1 MTIPQVRHDRIPPQN
16 LEAEVAVLGAILQDN
31 EALLKAIDALRP
43 DHFYKDAHRRIFDA
57 ALTLFGRT
65 EPVDL
70 ITLTDEL
77 RRRGEL
83 EGVGGAAALAA
94 LLEAVPTAANVA
106 YHARIVRDKAL
117 LRHLIATATDLV
129 GMGYEDAESVDDVL
143 DLAEKRIFEIS
154 EDKVSPRAFIP
165 VKDILKGTFEHIER
179 LYERQAHI
187 TGVPTG
193 FGDLDELTS
202 GLQPADLIIVA
213 GRPSMG
219 KTSFALN
226 VAANAARAD
235 PPTSVAVFSLEMAK
249 EQLVQRML
257 CTEARVDSHRLR
269 TGKLGPR
276 DWPELTKAAGRLSEM
291 PIYIDD
297 TPAITTLEIRAKARR
312 LKAEGKLGLVI
323 VDYLQLIRGRGRVES
338 RQQEISEIS
347 RSLKALAKEVNVPV
361 MALSQLS
368 RAVESRT
375 PPRPQLSD
383 LRESGAIEQ
392 DADVVAFL
400 YRKGFYQAQERA
412 RKSEAAGLTEEAD
425 GEDRTT
431 EIIVS
436 KQRNGPTGSVFLS
449 FLREYTRFEEL
460 EQRRAP
466 L

>member
-1 MTIPQVRHDRIPPQN
+1 MTIPQGRHDRIPPQN
-16 LEAEVAVLGAILQDN
+16 LEAEVAVLGAILQDS
-31 EALLKAIDALRP
+31 EALLKVLDALRP
-43 DHFYKDAHRRIFDA
+43 DHFYKDAHHRIFDA
-57 ALTLFGRT
+57 ALGLFHRN

-70 ITLTDEL
+70 ITPTDEL
-77 RRRGEL
+77 RRRNDL
-83 EGVGGAAALAA
+83 EAVGGAAALAA

-106 YHARIVRDKAL
+106 YHARIVRDKAV
-117 LRHLIATATDLV
+117 LRQLIATATDLV

-143 DLAEKRIFEIS
+143 DLAESRIFAIS
-154 EDKVSPRAFIP
+154 EDKVSRAFIP

-193 FGDLDELTS
+193 FGDLDEITS
-202 GLQPADLIIVA
+202 GLQSADLVIVA

-226 VAANAARAD
+226 VAANAAKAD

-297 TPAITTLEIRAKARR
+297 TPASTTLEIRAKARR
-312 LKAEGKLGLVI
+312 LKAEGKLGLII
-323 VDYLQLIRGRGRVES
+323 VDYLQLIRGRGRTES

-412 RKSEAAGLTEEAD
+412 RKSEAAGITEETD

-431 EIIVS
+431 EVIIS

-460 EQRRAP
+460 EQRRVP

>member
-1 MTIPQVRHDRIPPQN
+1 MTIPQGKSDRIPPQN
-16 LEAEVAVLGAILQDN
+16 LEAEVAVLGALLQDS

-43 DHFYKDAHRRIFDA
+43 DHFYREAHRRVFDA
-57 ALTLFGRT
+57 ALALFARN

-83 EGVGGAAALAA
+83 EGVGGPAALAA
-94 LLEAVPTAANVA
+94 LVEAVPTAANVA

-117 LRHLIATATDLV
+117 LRHLIATATEVV
-129 GMGYEDAESVDDVL
+129 GMGYEDVESVDEVL
-143 DLAEKRIFEIS
+143 DLAERRIFEIS
-154 EDKVSPRAFIP
+154 QDKVSRAFVP

-193 FGDLDELTS
+193 FRRLDDLTS
-202 GLQPADLIIVA
+202 GLQAADLIIIA

-226 VAANAARAD
+226 VAVNAAKTD
-235 PPTSVAVFSLEMAK
+235 PPTPVAIFSLEMAK
-249 EQLVQRML
+249 EQVVQRML
-257 CTEARVDSHRLR
+257 CTEARVDSHKLR
-269 TGKLGPR
+269 TGKLGSR
-276 DWPELTKAAGRLSEM
+276 DWPELTRAAGRLSEM
-291 PIYIDD
+291 PVYIDD

-312 LKAEGKLGLVI
+312 LRTEGQLGLII

-347 RSLKALAKEVNVPV
+347 RGLKALAKEVNVPV

-400 YRKGFYQAQERA
+400 YRKGFYEAQERA
-412 RKSEAAGLTEEAD
+412 RKTEVAGLGEELAE
-425 GEDRTT
+425 EDRTT
-431 EIIVS
+431 EVLVS
-436 KQRNGPTGSVFLS
+436 KQRNGPTGSVLLT
-449 FLREYTRFEEL
+449 FLREYTRFEDQE
-460 EQRRAP
+460 ERRAP

>member
-1 MTIPQVRHDRIPPQN
+1 MTTPQGRHDRIPPQN
-16 LEAEVAVLGAILQDN
+16 LEAEVAVLGAILQES

-43 DHFYKDAHRRIFDA
+43 DHFYKDAHRRIFNA
-57 ALTLFGRT
+57 ALALFARN

-70 ITLTDEL
+70 VTLTDEL
-77 RRRGEL
+77 RRRNDL
-83 EGVGGAAALAA
+83 EAVGGGAALAA
-94 LLEAVPTAANVA
+94 LLEAVPTAANVT

-117 LRHLIATATDLV
+117 LRQLIGTATELV
-129 GMGYEDAESVDDVL
+129 GMGYEDAESVDEVL

-154 EDKVSPRAFIP
+154 EDKVSRAFIP

-193 FGDLDELTS
+193 FSRLDELTS

-226 VAANAARAD
+226 VAANAAKAE
-235 PPTSVAVFSLEMAK
+235 PSISVAVFSLEMAK

-312 LKAEGKLGLVI
+312 LKAEGQLGLII
-323 VDYLQLIRGRGRVES
+323 VDYLQLIRGRARIES

-383 LRESGAIEQ
+383 LRESGAIE
-392 DADVVAFL
+392 
-400 YRKGFYQAQERA
+400 
-412 RKSEAAGLTEEAD
+412 
-425 GEDRTT
+425 
-431 EIIVS
+431 
-436 KQRNGPTGSVFLS
+436 
-449 FLREYTRFEEL
+449 
-460 EQRRAP
+460 
-466 L
+466 

>member
-1 MTIPQVRHDRIPPQN
+1 MTTPQGRHDRIPPQN
-16 LEAEVAVLGAILQDN
+16 LEAEVAVLGAILQES

-43 DHFYKDAHRRIFDA
+43 DHFYKDAHRRIFNA
-57 ALTLFGRT
+57 ALALFARN

-70 ITLTDEL
+70 VTLTDEL
-77 RRRGEL
+77 RRRNDL
-83 EGVGGAAALAA
+83 EAVGGAAALAA
-94 LLEAVPTAANVA
+94 LLEAVPTAANVT

-117 LRHLIATATDLV
+117 LRQLIGTATELV
-129 GMGYEDAESVDDVL
+129 GMGYEDAESVDEVL

-154 EDKVSPRAFIP
+154 EDKVSRAFIP

-193 FGDLDELTS
+193 FSRLDELTS

-226 VAANAARAD
+226 VAANAARAE
-235 PPTSVAVFSLEMAK
+235 PSIPVAVFSLEMAK

-312 LKAEGKLGLVI
+312 LKAEGQLGLII
-323 VDYLQLIRGRGRVES
+323 VDYLQLIRGRARIES

-412 RKSEAAGLTEEAD
+412 RKSEVAGLAEELD
-425 GEDRTT
+425 EEDRTT
-431 EIIVS
+431 EVIIS
-436 KQRNGPTGSVFLS
+436 KQRNGPTGSVPLT

>member
-1 MTIPQVRHDRIPPQN
+1 MTIPEGRHDRIPPQN
-16 LEAEVAVLGAILQDN
+16 LEAEVAVLGAILQDS

-57 ALTLFGRT
+57 ALALFARN

-77 RRRGEL
+77 RRRGDL
-83 EGVGGAAALAA
+83 EAVGGGAALAA

-129 GMGYEDAESVDDVL
+129 GMGYEDAESVDDLL
-143 DLAEKRIFEIS
+143 DLAETRIFAIS
-154 EDKVSPRAFIP
+154 EDKVSRAFIP

-226 VAANAARAD
+226 VAANAAKVD
-235 PPTSVAVFSLEMAK
+235 PPTPVAVFSLEMAK

-312 LKAEGKLGLVI
+312 LKAEGKLGLII
-323 VDYLQLIRGRGRVES
+323 VDYLQLIRGRSRVES

-347 RSLKALAKEVNVPV
+347 RGLKALAKEVNVAV

-412 RKSEAAGLTEEAD
+412 RKSEAAGLAEETE

-431 EIIVS
+431 EVIIS

>member
-1 MTIPQVRHDRIPPQN
+1 MTIPEGRHNRIPPQN
-16 LEAEVAVLGAILQDN
+16 LEAEVAVLGAILQDS

-57 ALTLFGRT
+57 ALALFARN

-77 RRRGEL
+77 RRRGDL
-83 EGVGGAAALAA
+83 EAVGGGAALAA

-129 GMGYEDAESVDDVL
+129 GMGYEDAESVDDLL
-143 DLAEKRIFEIS
+143 DLAETRIFAIS
-154 EDKVSPRAFIP
+154 EDKVSRAFIP

-226 VAANAARAD
+226 VAANAAKVD
-235 PPTSVAVFSLEMAK
+235 PPTTVAIFSLEMAK

-312 LKAEGKLGLVI
+312 LKAEGKLGLII
-323 VDYLQLIRGRGRVES
+323 VDYLQLIRGRGRTES

-412 RKSEAAGLTEEAD
+412 RKSEAAGLAEETE

-431 EIIVS
+431 EVIIS

>member
-1 MTIPQVRHDRIPPQN
+1 MTIPEGRHDRIPPQN
-16 LEAEVAVLGAILQDN
+16 LEAEVAVLGAILQDS

-57 ALTLFGRT
+57 ALALFARN

-77 RRRGEL
+77 RRRGDL
-83 EGVGGAAALAA
+83 ESVGGGAALAA

-129 GMGYEDAESVDDVL
+129 GMGYEDAESVDDLL
-143 DLAEKRIFEIS
+143 DLAETRIFAIS
-154 EDKVSPRAFIP
+154 EDKVSRAFIP

-193 FGDLDELTS
+193 FSDLDELTS

-226 VAANAARAD
+226 VAANAAKAD
-235 PPTSVAVFSLEMAK
+235 PPTPVAVFSLEMAK

-269 TGKLGPR
+269 TGKLGAR

-312 LKAEGKLGLVI
+312 LKAEGKLGFII

-347 RSLKALAKEVNVPV
+347 RGLKALAKEVNVAV

-412 RKSEAAGLTEEAD
+412 RKSEAAGLAEETE

-431 EIIVS
+431 EVIIS

>member
-1 MTIPQVRHDRIPPQN
+1 MTIQRGTSDRIPPQN
-16 LEAEVAVLGAILQDN
+16 LEAEVAVLGAILQES
-31 EALLKAIDALRP
+31 EALLKAIDAVRP
-43 DHFYKDAHRRIFDA
+43 DHFYKDAHRRIFEA
-57 ALTLFGRT
+57 ALTLFARS

-70 ITLTDEL
+70 ITMTDEL
-77 RRRGEL
+77 RRRGDL
-83 EGVGGAAALAA
+83 EAVGGAAALAA

-117 LRHLIATATDLV
+117 LRQLIATATGLV
-129 GMGYEDAESVDDVL
+129 GIGYEEAESVDEVL
-143 DLAEKRIFEIS
+143 DLAERRIFEIS
-154 EDKVSPRAFIP
+154 EEKVSRGFVP

-187 TGVPTG
+187 TGVPSG
-193 FGDLDELTS
+193 FLRLDELTS
-202 GLQPADLIIVA
+202 GFQPADLVIVA

-226 VAANAARAD
+226 VAANAARED
-235 PPTSVAVFSLEMAK
+235 PPIPVAIFSLEMAK

-257 CTEARVDSHRLR
+257 CTEGRVDSHRLR
-269 TGKLGPR
+269 TGRLGPR

-291 PIYIDD
+291 PIYVDD

-312 LKAEGKLGLVI
+312 LKAEGRLGLII
-323 VDYLQLIRGRGRVES
+323 VDYLQLIRGRGRTES

-400 YRKGFYQAQERA
+400 YRKGFYEAQERA
-412 RKSEAAGLTEEAD
+412 RKTEVAGLGEEVLE
-425 GEDRTT
+425 EDRTT
-431 EIIVS
+431 EVIIS
-436 KQRNGPTGSVFLS
+436 KQRNGPTGSVPLI
-449 FLREYTRFEEL
+449 FLREFTRFEPKE
-460 EQRRAP
+460 ERRES

>member
-1 MTIPQVRHDRIPPQN
+1 MTIPQGRHDRIPPQN
-16 LEAEVAVLGAILQDN
+16 LEAEVAVLGAILQESD
-31 EALLKAIDALRP
+31 ALLKAIDALRP
-43 DHFYKDAHRRIFDA
+43 DHFYRDAHRRIFNA
-57 ALTLFGRT
+57 ALTLFGRS

-70 ITLTDEL
+70 VTLTDEL
-77 RRRGEL
+77 RRRNEL
-83 EGVGGAAALAA
+83 EAVGGAAALAA
-94 LLEAVPTAANVA
+94 LLEAVPTAANVT

-117 LRHLIATATDLV
+117 LRQLIGTATELV
-129 GMGYEDAESVDDVL
+129 GMGYEDAESVDEVL

-154 EDKVSPRAFIP
+154 EDKVSRAFIP

-193 FGDLDELTS
+193 FGRLDELTS

-226 VAANAARAD
+226 VAANAAKVE
-235 PPTSVAVFSLEMAK
+235 PSTSVAVFSLEMAK

-297 TPAITTLEIRAKARR
+297 TPAITILEIRAKARR
-312 LKAEGKLGLVI
+312 LKAEGQLGLII

-412 RKSEAAGLTEEAD
+412 RKSEVAGLGEELD
-425 GEDRTT
+425 EEDRTT
-431 EIIVS
+431 EVIIS
-436 KQRNGPTGSVFLS
+436 KQRNGPTGSVPLT
-449 FLREYTRFEEL
+449 FLREYTRFEEP

>member
-1 MTIPQVRHDRIPPQN
+1 MTIPQGRHDRIPPQN
-16 LEAEVAVLGAILQDN
+16 LEAEVAVLGAILQDS
-31 EALLKAIDALRP
+31 EALLKVLDALRP
-43 DHFYKDAHRRIFDA
+43 EHFYKDAHRRIFDA
-57 ALTLFGRT
+57 ALGLFHRN

-77 RRRGEL
+77 RRRNDL
-83 EGVGGAAALAA
+83 EAVGGAAALAA

-106 YHARIVRDKAL
+106 YHARIVRDKAV
-117 LRHLIATATDLV
+117 LRQLIATATDLV

-143 DLAEKRIFEIS
+143 DLAESRIFAIS
-154 EDKVSPRAFIP
+154 EDKVSRAFIP

-193 FGDLDELTS
+193 FGDLDEITS
-202 GLQPADLIIVA
+202 GLQSADLFIVA

-226 VAANAARAD
+226 VAANAAKAD

-312 LKAEGKLGLVI
+312 LKAEGKLGLII
-323 VDYLQLIRGRGRVES
+323 VDYLQLIRGRGRTES

-412 RKSEAAGLTEEAD
+412 RKSEAAGITEETD

-431 EIIVS
+431 EVIIS

>member
-1 MTIPQVRHDRIPPQN
+1 MTIPQGRHDRIPPQN
-16 LEAEVAVLGAILQDN
+16 LEAEVAVLGAILQDS
-31 EALLKAIDALRP
+31 EALLKVLDALRP

-57 ALTLFGRT
+57 ALALFARN

-77 RRRGEL
+77 RRRNDL
-83 EGVGGAAALAA
+83 EAVGGAAALAA

-106 YHARIVRDKAL
+106 YHARIVRDKAV
-117 LRHLIATATDLV
+117 LRQLIATATDLV

-143 DLAEKRIFEIS
+143 DLAESRIFAIS
-154 EDKVSPRAFIP
+154 EDKVSRAFIP

-193 FGDLDELTS
+193 FGDLDEITS
-202 GLQPADLIIVA
+202 GLQSADLVIVA

-226 VAANAARAD
+226 VAANAAKAD

-297 TPAITTLEIRAKARR
+297 TPASTTLEIRAKARR
-312 LKAEGKLGLVI
+312 LKAEGKLGLII
-323 VDYLQLIRGRGRVES
+323 VDYLQLIRGRGRTES

-412 RKSEAAGLTEEAD
+412 RKSEAAGITEETD

-431 EIIVS
+431 EVIIS